1 LKGFRVQDHYGHAPQ
16 DHGPEKDGQLPK
28 IINGTDSNGTVTP
41 DLDRSGMKGHRAA
54 EDHTRSGLL
63 DDGDC
68 AVVSIVKDFFWKPKP
83 KEILENL
90 GKNLKKKRWPRRRST
105 AAGGKVQLRREKIYR
120 PREKYMETLL
130 PKTFIGGALAA
141 AEREKVNLLHLR
153 RQVCKVQVFGV
164 LPEAVFHAK
173 TG

>member
-1 LKGFRVQDHYGHAPQ
+1 MQDHYGHAPQ

-68 AVVSIVKDFFWKPKP
+68 AVVWIVKDFFLETKAPRNFGEFGEEP
-83 KEILENL
+83 EKE
-90 GKNLKKKRWPRRRST
+90 
-105 AAGGKVQLRREKIYR
+105 
-120 PREKYMETLL
+120 
-130 PKTFIGGALAA
+130 ALA
-141 AEREKVNLLHLR
+141 
-153 RQVCKVQVFGV
+153 
-164 LPEAVFHAK
+164 
-173 TG
+173 